1 MRARMALMIA
11 NIKCEIR
18 EVRLNNK
25 PKHMLKMSPKGT
37 VPILILKDSI
47 IEESME
53 IIDWVLN
60 EKNIFQ
66 DQLSSEEKNITADS
80 IKLFDT
86 KFKDHLDRYKYST
99 RYENIDIEFHRSE
112 CIKILIELEKHIT
125 SASGDWIFNNSPSKL
140 DICILPFVR
149 QFRIANPNWFDQQS
163 EIKKIRKVL
172 NNFIQSNLFKQI
184 MHDYE
189 VWKKGDCPV
198 YFPLD
203 Q

>member
-37 VPILILKDSI
+37 VPILIFKDSV

-53 IIDWVLN
+53 IIDWVLK

-198 YFPLD
+198 FFPLD